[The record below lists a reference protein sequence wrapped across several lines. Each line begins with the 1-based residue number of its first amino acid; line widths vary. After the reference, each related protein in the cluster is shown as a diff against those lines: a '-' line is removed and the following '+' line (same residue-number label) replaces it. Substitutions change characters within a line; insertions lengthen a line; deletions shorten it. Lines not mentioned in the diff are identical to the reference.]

1 MPVRQLLAARV
12 WLAPGDTAV
21 EAHGSEARHVEVA
34 PWQRDRVLPGVLTVS
49 RSELGTLR
57 TMAVRDVEQGRCL
70 VGVRF
75 ALDVDDD
82 HAFEI
87 DDGVT
92 LPLTDATGLRTLFM
106 VGWDRNGGEGV
117 DVCEHNRAA
126 ARPVLTLPTT
136 DFVSWG

>member
-1 MPVRQLLAARV
+1 M
-12 WLAPGDTAV
+12 
-21 EAHGSEARHVEVA
+21 
-34 PWQRDRVLPGVLTVS
+34 S

-117 DVCEHNRAA
+117 DVSLERAPKPGRRILAICSSDAA
-126 ARPVLTLPTT
+126 AWPSACIRPGR
-136 DFVSWG
+136 FQSR

>member
-57 TMAVRDVEQGRCL
+57 TMSVRDVEQGRC
-70 VGVRF
+70 R
-75 ALDVDDD
+75 
-82 HAFEI
+82 
-87 DDGVT
+87 
-92 LPLTDATGLRTLFM
+92 
-106 VGWDRNGGEGV
+106 
-117 DVCEHNRAA
+117 
-126 ARPVLTLPTT
+126 
-136 DFVSWG
+136 